1 MRYANRMNFWIVCS
15 GFFAFFLVGCN
26 ESAETK
32 LTHDAQQIKRRP
44 PAWVDEPV
52 LPVLTPSVFIDR
64 DHHEQRSPFSPVVH
78 EKNNEIIRSQRRESK
93 LSLQSSLIQVNYAKA
108 DGIAALIKDKN
119 NSLLSK
125 RGGLSV
131 DARTNTLWIHDQSSR
146 IKQIKAIVKKLD
158 IPVQQVQI
166 EARIVNVT
174 KEAILDLG
182 LRFGVAKSA
191 QPTGLKSLGQGVV
204 SIAERLN
211 VDFGAPVQSPAS
223 IGIALAKLGNGLLLD
238 LELSA
243 LESEDKA
250 EIIANPRL
258 VATNQQAAVIESGEE
273 IPYQEATL
281 SGATAVAFKKAVLS
295 LKVTPQIT
303 PNRCLLLNLE
313 INQDTPSGRLVN
325 GVPAINTK
333 FIHTNVLVNN
343 GETLVLGGIYKQ
355 DKNNT
360 VKRVPFLGHLPLIGA
375 LFRNLHRKVKNEELL
390 IFITPRIITNN
401 LSITTH

>member
-1 MRYANRMNFWIVCS
+1 MLVIVL
-15 GFFAFFLVGCN
+15 FLPGCN
-26 ESAETK
+26 ESGDDEI
-32 LTHDAQQIKRRP
+32 THYIQQIKMRQP
-44 PAWVDEPV
+44 TPIKPT
-52 LPVLTPSVFIDR
+52 LPSLSKPTLTYSEKGYR
-64 DHHEQRSPFSPVVH
+64 RSPFSPTVH
-78 EKNNEIIRSQRRESK
+78 GQVNEV
-93 LSLQSSLIQVNYAKA
+93 LASLPTRHKPLLKSRLIQINYAKA
-108 DGIAALIKDKN
+108 ADIAVLIKDN
-119 NSLLSK
+119 HSLLSK
-125 RGGLSV
+125 RGKLSV
-131 DARTNTLWIHDQSSR
+131 DGRTNTLWIQDISPR
-146 IKQIKAIVKKLD
+146 ISQIKSIVKQLD
-158 IPVQQVQI
+158 IPVKQVQI

-182 LRFGVAKSA
+182 IRFGVSTPAHLSGTLNGA
-191 QPTGLKSLGQGVV
+191 NQLVQGAVSL
-204 SIAERLN
+204 ADRLN
-211 VDFGAPVQSPAS
+211 VDFGAQAANPAS
-223 IGIALAKLGNGLLLD
+223 IGIALAKLGNGILLD

-258 VATNQQAAVIESGEE
+258 VATNQHAAVIESGEE

-295 LKVTPQIT
+295 LKVIPQIT
-303 PNRCLLLNLE
+303 PDNSLLLELE

-333 FIHTNVLVNN
+333 SIHTNVLVNN
-343 GETLVLGGIYKQ
+343 GQTLVLGGIYKQ
-355 DKNNT
+355 DKNST
-360 VKRVPFLGHLPLIGA
+360 IKRVPFLGNLPVIGV